1 VTLRLR
7 SGDGAFLRVGHRG
20 AAALAPPN
28 TIASL
33 ERALTM
39 GVDLV
44 EFDALPRSGELVLA
58 HSPEELAPGA
68 PTLEDALRFLRA
80 HAPPEVGIDLDLKW
94 YGYEEEAVD
103 ALRRHGLVERTI
115 VCSFFPD
122 SLRLVKELEP
132 RLLVGLSYPWDRRGL
147 SDRRLLAPVIPVGVA
162 ALRRSLPFRIGGML
176 ARARADAAMLNHL
189 VLSRAAVERCHRL
202 GAAVFAWTVDDT
214 AALERA
220 LAAGVDGVISN
231 DPRLFRR

>member
-1 VTLRLR
+1 MTLRLR
-7 SGDGAFLRVGHRG
+7 ARDGAFLRVGHRG
-20 AAALAPPN
+20 AAALAPAN

-33 ERALTM
+33 ERALEA

-44 EFDALPRSGELVLA
+44 EFDVLPRSGELVLG
-58 HSPEELAPGA
+58 HSPEELDQGA
-68 PTLEDALRFLRA
+68 PTLDEALRFLAA
-80 HAPPEVGIDLDLKW
+80 HAPPEVGVDLDLKW
-94 YGYEEEAVD
+94 YGYEEEAAD

-115 VCSFFPD
+115 VCSVFPD

-132 RLLVGLSYPWDRRGL
+132 GLLVGLSYPWDRRGL
-147 SDRRLLAPVIPVGVA
+147 AGRRIFAPVLPAGIA
-162 ALRRSLPFRIGGML
+162 ALRRALPFRLQGML
-176 ARARADAAMLNHL
+176 ARARADAAMINHL

-202 GAAVFAWTVDDT
+202 GAAVFAWTIDDP
-214 AALERA
+214 AELERA

>member
-1 VTLRLR
+1 MTLRLR
-7 SGDGAFLRVGHRG
+7 ADDGAFLRVGHKG
-20 AAALAPPN
+20 AAALEPPN

-33 ERALTM
+33 ERALAV

-44 EFDALPRSGELVLA
+44 EFDVLPRSGELLLA
-58 HSPEELAPGA
+58 HSPEELEPGA
-68 PTLEDALRFLRA
+68 PTLDDALRFLA
-80 HAPPEVGIDLDLKW
+80 GHAPPEVGIDLDLKW
-94 YGYEEEAVD
+94 YGYEEEVAD

-132 RLLVGLSYPWDRRGL
+132 RLLVGLSTPWDRRGL
-147 SDRRLLAPVIPVGVA
+147 ADLRLLAPVVSAGVA
-162 ALRRSLPFRIGGML
+162 GLRRSLPFRIGGML
-176 ARARADAAMLNHL
+176 ARARADAAMINHL
-189 VLSRAAVERCHRL
+189 VLSQAAVERCHRL
-202 GAAVFAWTVDDT
+202 GAAVFAWTVDDPGT
-214 AALERA
+214 LDRA

>member
-1 VTLRLR
+1 MTLSLR
-7 SGDGAFLRVGHRG
+7 AGDGGFLRVGHRG
-20 AAALAPPN
+20 AAALAPAN
-28 TIASL
+28 TIESL
-33 ERALTM
+33 ERALAA

-44 EFDALPRSGELVLA
+44 EFDILPRLGELVLA

-68 PTLEDALRFLRA
+68 PTLDDALSFLAA

-94 YGYEEEAVD
+94 YGYEEEVAG
-103 ALRRHGLVERTI
+103 ALRRHGLVERTL

-147 SDRRLLAPVIPVGVA
+147 ADRRLFAPVVPVGLA
-162 ALRRSLPFRIGGML
+162 ALRRSLPFRLRGML
-176 ARARADAAMLNHL
+176 ARARADAAMINHL
-189 VLSRAAVERCHRL
+189 VLSRVAVERCHRL
-202 GAAVFAWTVDDT
+202 GAAVFAWTIDDP